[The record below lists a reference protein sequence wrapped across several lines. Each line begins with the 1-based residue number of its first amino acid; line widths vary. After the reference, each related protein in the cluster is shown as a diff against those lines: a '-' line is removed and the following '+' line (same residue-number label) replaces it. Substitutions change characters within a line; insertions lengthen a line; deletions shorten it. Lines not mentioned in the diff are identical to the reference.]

1 MDCIINTACVQAIT
15 RDIAEDCEN
24 RIHSGIQHMAIIINK
39 DDILGVAYDPA
50 NRRHVTGL
58 TLKPGARAYML
69 DNVRNNPF
77 TGTNTQLQ
85 VGDFRNTY
93 TRTVAFFVPLDGWET
108 SKDILDPIANGK
120 YVVIMQNEWLHTNS
134 KGEIDNEY
142 QIYGLDKGCTVSSMV
157 QTKYENDDVWS
168 IEMTEEGVANS
179 GRFIRLEGVVLA
191 NAGGTL
197 FSTDCENY
205 SGGITYDGE
214 GGVSPTIEPINATAG
229 EITAVESEG
238 STMYQLTT
246 TVNGVHYVFTGSEEP
261 TCESWTIQGAMM
273 YPDTC
278 EYLKSLVETKVEP

>member
-1 MDCIINTACVQAIT
+1 MDCIINTACVLAIT

-179 GRFIRLEGVVLA
+179 GRFIKVENVTDTSIPAQAVGQGEDGLSPWLLTFTDPDGNSVSHTFADTDIVSPDEPYEGFTSYVEFTD
-191 NAGGTL
+191 NGNTWRFY
-197 FSTDCENY
+197 FSTQD
-205 SGGITYDGE
+205 STIDGE
-214 GGVSPTIEPINATAG
+214 IYS
-229 EITAVESEG
+229 VE
-238 STMYQLTT
+238 
-246 TVNGVHYVFTGSEEP
+246 
-261 TCESWTIQGAMM
+261 
-273 YPDTC
+273 DTC

>member
-58 TLKPGARAYML
+58 TLKAGARAYML

-142 QIYGLDKGCTVSSMV
+142 QIYGLDKGCTVSSMA

-179 GRFIRLEGVVLA
+179 GRFIKVENVTDTSTQVEATSDDPDGS
-191 NAGGTL
+191 GPWTL
-197 FSTDCENY
+197 HFTDP
-205 SGGITYDGE
+205 ITQEYID
-214 GGVSPTIEPINATAG
+214 
-229 EITAVESEG
+229 
-238 STMYQLTT
+238 
-246 TVNGVHYVFTGSEEP
+246 YVFTVDDIVYLDEP
-261 TCESWTIQGAMM
+261 LDTYIYYVEFFANGITWRLYFGVKQQNIDGELYTVE
-273 YPDTC
+273 DTC
-278 EYLKSLVETKVEP
+278 EYLRSLAETKVGP

>member
-39 DDILGVAYDPA
+39 DDILGVAFDPA

-58 TLKPGARAYML
+58 TLKTGARAYML

-179 GRFIRLEGVVLA
+179 GRFIKVENVTDTTISAQAVGQGGDGMSPWLLTFTDPDGNSVSHTFADTDIVSPDEPYEGFTSYVEFT
-191 NAGGTL
+191 NNGNTWRFY
-197 FSTDCENY
+197 FSTQD
-205 SGGITYDGE
+205 STIDGE
-214 GGVSPTIEPINATAG
+214 IFS
-229 EITAVESEG
+229 VE
-238 STMYQLTT
+238 
-246 TVNGVHYVFTGSEEP
+246 N
-261 TCESWTIQGAMM
+261 
-273 YPDTC
+273 TC